1 MGQMSRV
8 GCGAFREIG
17 CVVILA
23 GSTAL
28 LAQEGHP
35 AAGLARAE
43 VSTSPEV
50 SSGIA
55 TLADAPG
62 AVPADS
68 SSASETSS
76 DGGGAGRHGQAGPGR
91 GAPSE
96 HVPEMN
102 LTIGATAQLTA
113 TRTANQYGSQFI
125 QGTTPTLGLL
135 AGFHHQIKPLEGY
148 NVNFGYTRLT
158 ENYQRNNGITNPATG
173 VTSGTYTR
181 GSVPTDVYEVS
192 GMYVVKR
199 PQVGRQYQPFAEA
212 GGGAVIFAP
221 TTTPFRGHTS
231 VRAAFVFGGGVEY
244 RIGYHLGVR
253 AEYRGLMYKY
263 PDFGDVTTQVPV
275 SKFFTVTS
283 EPAVSL
289 MYRFGRHGGMQ

>member
-1 MGQMSRV
+1 MRCARWM
-8 GCGAFREIG
+8 A
-17 CVVILA
+17 ILA
-23 GSTAL
+23 GSTAV
-28 LAQEGHP
+28 LAQDRPQTGEQVREEVSSSV
-35 AAGLARAE
+35 AGLAG
-43 VSTSPEV
+43 S
-50 SSGIA
+50 
-55 TLADAPG
+55 PG
-62 AVPADS
+62 ASLMPLDDS
-68 SSASETSS
+68 
-76 DGGGAGRHGQAGPGR
+76 AGRASATGTSQAAQGR
-91 GAPSE
+91 GTRAPSE

-158 ENYQRNNGITNPATG
+158 ENYQRNNGTTNPATG
-173 VTSGTYTR
+173 VTSGSYTR
-181 GSVPTDVYEVS
+181 GSVPADVYEVS

-199 PQVGRQYQPFAEA
+199 PQIGRQYQPFAEA

-221 TTTPFRGHTS
+221 TAAPFQGHTS

-263 PDFGDVTTQVPV
+263 PDFGDVTSQVPV

-289 MYRFGRHGGMQ
+289 IYRFGRHSGMQ